1 MYCGQCGAKNEDTA
15 AYCGTCGARLTPVQ
29 PNPAEQPAKKRSK
42 APVLAV
48 AAVVV
53 VLAIVLLVW
62 KPFGGRSPEKVIDQ
76 LITSVLDGNMDGML
90 DVLPDGM
97 LEKSME
103 YDGMSKS
110 QMDSFLEEV
119 EDELQSMLE
128 QIDDYYGDWDYE
140 YEILSMEDLR
150 GSELRNIQDQYEE
163 LDYDVTAAKVAEV
176 GMTLLVDGDEESYE
190 TTRFYL
196 VEIEGSWYF
205 EIMCSDS
212 IF

>member
-1 MYCGQCGAKNEDTA
+1 MYCGQCGAKNDDAA
-15 AYCGTCGARLTPVQ
+15 AYCGNCGARLTPAQ
-29 PNPAEQPAKKRSK
+29 PNPVVRPKPRRSK

>member
-1 MYCGQCGAKNEDTA
+1 MYCGQCGAKNDDAA
-15 AYCGTCGARLTPVQ
+15 AYCGNCGARLTPAQ
-29 PNPAEQPAKKRSK
+29 PNPVVRPKPRRSK

-196 VEIEGSWYF
+196 IEIGRSWYF
-205 EIMCSDS
+205 ETIYSDS
-212 IF
+212 VF

>member
-1 MYCGQCGAKNEDTA
+1 MYCGQCGAKNDDA
-15 AYCGTCGARLTPVQ
+15 VAYCGNCGARLTPAQ
-29 PNPAEQPAKKRSK
+29 PNPVVRPKPRRSK

-48 AAVVV
+48 AAVV

-97 LEKSME
+97 LGKAM
-103 YDGMSKS
+103 DAGDISKS
-110 QMDSFLEEV
+110 EMDYYLEEG
-119 EDELQSMLE
+119 EEELQLMLE

-196 VEIEGSWYF
+196 IEIGRSWYF
-205 EIMCSDS
+205 ETIYSDS
-212 IF
+212 VF